1 MNRFSLE
8 AVPIVGRKA
17 FAFIADMAPRGA
29 VILVE
34 EDYSPSAWEKAV
46 KSAAALHPKKIR
58 SIQEKLRLFRSKI
71 WTEDGFEKWVSRT
84 LIFNELSLLAIAALV
99 RKTT

>member
-17 FAFIADMAPRGA
+17 FAFIADTVPRDA

-46 KSAAALHPKKIR
+46 KIAAALHPKKLG
-58 SIQEKLRLFRSKI
+58 QSKKYCAYFAARY
-71 WTEDGFEKWVSRT
+71 GPKMGSK
-84 LIFNELSLLAIAALV
+84 NGLAEP
-99 RKTT
+99 